1 MGHSG
6 RLSKMTIK
14 TVFLL
19 FFLFVVPSA
28 WAQEALSFSGQLT
41 EEGGAAQTSASSLQP
56 YQYSRLLLQSRG
68 DLNPEFSW
76 SLEGEAAQHSSGMAQ
91 SPAWLTYTSQ
101 NIVNLEIDNSTAS
114 SGTSYQMARFDRA
127 FLKWTSGRWE
137 ITGGLQSFDGGTAY
151 FYQPTHYFNPL
162 PPLAWITD
170 EPLGSEGL
178 NVNCFLFDDFS
189 VEGSVRWL
197 ADGNSE
203 WTARLVDRGIGLS
216 ITPSFARMEGR
227 NGTGLELSGTFPD
240 FQVRLEGVNWFYPDN
255 STQLEWIA
263 GLSTLVQKTKLTLE
277 GFRDATG
284 EALGGETSGNPDSFY
299 FFASAQRDFSGQ
311 WQAAPA
317 LVKSLDG
324 GPLLLWPKVSL
335 TINPAM
341 ETHRAGPMA
350 FGIVGRASG
359 SSAQPFGTFSGL
371 FILIFGEN
379 EA

>member
-1 MGHSG
+1 MKNTAF
-6 RLSKMTIK
+6 LFC
-14 TVFLL
+14 FLL
-19 FFLFVVPSA
+19 VAPAA

-41 EEGGAAQTSASSLQP
+41 EEGGVAQTSASSLEP

-76 SLEGEAAQHSSGMAQ
+76 SLEGEAAQQFSGMTQ

-101 NIVNLEIDNSTAS
+101 NIVNLEMDNSTVS
-114 SGTSYQMARFDRA
+114 SSTSYQMARFERA

-137 ITGGLQSFDGGTAY
+137 ITGGLQNFDGGTAF

-189 VEGSVRWL
+189 MEGSVRWL
-197 ADGNSE
+197 ADGNNE
-203 WTARLVDRGIGLS
+203 WVVRLVNKGIGIS

-227 NGTGLELSGTFPD
+227 NGAGLELSGTFPD
-240 FQVRLEGVNWFYPDN
+240 FQVRLEGVNWVYPDN
-255 STQLEWIA
+255 SARLEWIA

-277 GFRDATG
+277 GLMDATG
-284 EALGGETSGNPDSFY
+284 EVLGGETLGSPDSFY

-324 GPLLLWPKVSL
+324 GPFLLWPKVSL
-335 TINPAM
+335 NLNSAWKLTAQAQWPLGS
-341 ETHRAGPMA
+341 TGGPL
-350 FGIVGRASG
+350 GLVPSRTGL
-359 SSAQPFGTFSGL
+359 SAAYL
-371 FILIFGEN
+371 F
-379 EA
+379 

>member
-1 MGHSG
+1 MM
-6 RLSKMTIK
+6 RNYYFILC
-14 TVFLL
+14 FLG
-19 FFLFVVPSA
+19 VVSA
-28 WAQEALSFSGQLT
+28 SWCQEALSISGQLT
-41 EEGGAAQTSASSLQP
+41 EEGGVAQTSASPLQP

-76 SLEGEAAQHSSGMAQ
+76 SLEGEASQQFSGMAQ
-91 SPAWLTYTSQ
+91 SPTWLTYTSQ
-101 NIVNLEIDNSTAS
+101 NIVNLETDSSTAS
-114 SGTSYQMARFDRA
+114 SNTSYQMARFDRA

-137 ITGGLQSFDGGTAY
+137 ITGGLQAFDSGTAF

-178 NVNCFLFDDFS
+178 NVNCFLLDDLS
-189 VEGSVRWL
+189 VEASVRWL

-203 WTARLVDRGIGLS
+203 WVARLVNKGIGIS

-227 NGTGLELSGTFPD
+227 NGAGLELSGTFPD

-255 STQLEWIA
+255 SSQLEWIA

-277 GFRDATG
+277 GLRDATG
-284 EALGGETSGNPDSFY
+284 EALGGWAISNPGSFY
-299 FFASAQRDFSGQ
+299 FFASAQTDFSGQ

-324 GPLLLWPKVSL
+324 GPLLLWPKVLLSL
-335 TINPAM
+335 NSAWKLTAQAQWPL
-341 ETHRAGPMA
+341 
-350 FGIVGRASG
+350 G
-359 SSAQPFGTFSGL
+359 SANGSLGLVPSQTGLSAAYL
-371 FILIFGEN
+371 F
-379 EA
+379 